1 MAGERPDGE
10 RVCEGGDVKLSVKK
24 AGEEQTKTITVSN
37 VLLALIGTL
46 FIFCA
51 SVYLVLNI
59 RQIYYFDIDF
69 LKIEEEVGLDDW
81 IIRENYD
88 ILINYNLITGQ
99 VRELQLPSFP
109 MSDTGKVH
117 FEEVRRIF
125 FAIQY
130 AGAVCL
136 LLFAAGFAR
145 KVCRRD
151 FECLRLMALFSVV
164 IPLTVGTAIAV
175 SWRKVF
181 VIFHELVFQNDY
193 WIFDPVTDPVIN
205 ILPDEFFFHCAAAI
219 LLFILIGSAASGIL
233 YRMLTQIRRRK

>member
-1 MAGERPDGE
+1 MK
-10 RVCEGGDVKLSVKK
+10 GGAKLSVKET
-24 AGEEQTKTITVSN
+24 GENKKRKITVSN
-37 VLLALIGTL
+37 ILLALIGTL

-88 ILINYNLITGQ
+88 ILIDYNLITKQ
-99 VRELQLPSFP
+99 AEELKFPSFS
-109 MSDTGKVH
+109 MSDAGRIH

-130 AGAVCL
+130 AGAASL
-136 LLFAAGFAR
+136 LLFAAGFAY
-145 KVCRRD
+145 KACRRD
-151 FECLRLMALFSVV
+151 FESLKLMAVFSVV

-175 SWRKVF
+175 GWQKVF

-233 YRMLTQIRRRK
+233 YRVLTQIRRRK

>member
-1 MAGERPDGE
+1 M
-10 RVCEGGDVKLSVKK
+10 SVKK
-24 AGEEQTKTITVSN
+24 AGEERKKKTAVSN

-69 LKIEEEVGLDDW
+69 LKIGEETRLDDW

-88 ILINYNLITGQ
+88 ILVDYNLITKQ
-99 VRELQLPSFP
+99 VRELKFPSFP
-109 MSDTGKVH
+109 MSETGRIH

-125 FAIQY
+125 FAVQY
-130 AGAVCL
+130 AGAACL
-136 LLFAAGFAR
+136 LLFAAGFVY
-145 KVCRRD
+145 KVCRGD
-151 FECLRLMALFSVV
+151 FGCLKLMAIFSVV
-164 IPLTVGTAIAV
+164 IPLTVGIAIAV
-175 SWRKVF
+175 SWQKVF

>member
-1 MAGERPDGE
+1 MSAEKRERDRKGK
-10 RVCEGGDVKLSVKK
+10 VK
-24 AGEEQTKTITVSN
+24 ISN
-37 VLLALIGTL
+37 ILLALIGTL
-46 FIFCA
+46 FIFCV

-59 RQIYYFDIDF
+59 RQIYYFDINF
-69 LKIEEEVGLDDW
+69 LKIDKETGLDDW

-88 ILINYNLITGQ
+88 ILIDYNLVTKQ
-99 VRELQLPSFP
+99 VGELQLPSFP
-109 MSDTGKVH
+109 MSDAGRIH

-130 AGAVCL
+130 AGAACL
-136 LLFAAGFAR
+136 LLFAAGFAHRFCR
-145 KVCRRD
+145 KD
-151 FECLRLMALFSVV
+151 FECLKLTALFSAV
-164 IPLTVGTAIAV
+164 IPLTVGAAIAV
-175 SWRKVF
+175 SWQKIF
-181 VIFHELVFQNDY
+181 VLFHELVFQNDY